1 MTQNNKKI
9 DINQYGIVFCDEEGV
24 RIEYFDENYI
34 CIIKQIYVK
43 IPYIKS
49 VCLINETT
57 IGYCCF
63 ASKETSP
70 CTVYIHKFDIKERTA
85 NNNHAIIYKDD
96 INSHLK
102 RLNFKQEIKWIQV
115 YQDELYVLLE
125 TDLIILSVNDFS
137 IKWNKSIEDPS
148 FVEIGFPN
156 GQFIAS
162 TLHGNTIN
170 FISTGSISNFPF
182 SICQNTIKF
191 IRIMKDN
198 TAFIGLGEIGII
210 HSFVMKTNNQIT
222 LKFDTNY
229 DDCIFIEKTSKYYIV
244 CVSNNVSTKI
254 MAFEDTKSRTIKAI
268 DSFELDKSYLPCCSV
283 VNEKEKFIAII
294 TKKSVIYFTNE
305 FKFKTEKK
313 IKLVKI

>member
-9 DINQYGIVFCDEEGV
+9 NINQYSIAFCDEEGV

-34 CIIKQIYVK
+34 CIIKQIYIK

-49 VCLINETT
+49 ICLINEKT

-63 ASKETSP
+63 ASKDTSP
-70 CTVYIHKFDIKERTA
+70 CTVYIHKFDIQERKA
-85 NNNHAIIYKDD
+85 NSNHAIIYKDD

-102 RLNFKQEIKWIQV
+102 RLNFKQEIKWVQV
-115 YQDELYVLLE
+115 YDNELYVLLE
-125 TDLIILSVNDFS
+125 NNLIELSIKDFS
-137 IKWNKSIEDPS
+137 IKWNKFIENSS

-156 GQFIAS
+156 NRLIAS
-162 TLHGNTIN
+162 TINGNTIN
-170 FISTGSISNFPF
+170 FISTIPITTFPF
-182 SICQNTIKF
+182 NNCQNTIKF
-191 IRIMKDN
+191 IKIMKDN
-198 TAFIGLGEIGII
+198 TAFIGIGDTGII
-210 HSFVMKTNNQIT
+210 HSFIMKTNNQII
-222 LKFDTNY
+222 LKFDNNY
-229 DDCIFIEKTSKYYIV
+229 DECIFIEHIANYYIV
-244 CVSNNVSTKI
+244 CVSNNISTKI
-254 MAFEDTKSRTIKAI
+254 MAFDNIKPGPNKAK
-268 DSFELDKSYLPCCSV
+268 DSFELDKSYLPCCSF